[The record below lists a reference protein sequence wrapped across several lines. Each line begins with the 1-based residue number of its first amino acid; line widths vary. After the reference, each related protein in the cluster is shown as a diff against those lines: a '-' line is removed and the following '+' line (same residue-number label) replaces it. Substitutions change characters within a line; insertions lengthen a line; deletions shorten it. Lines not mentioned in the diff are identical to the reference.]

1 MDSEEQ
7 IYSSNFKRL
16 IFRPTKL
23 FRLLFVNFR
32 DMRYLFKNFIL
43 LPFVFLL
50 PRASGGMAQ
59 DLPPIQNFGPLE
71 YSGEYQN
78 WAISQSTSKKI
89 FIANHTSLLE
99 FDGVWWKKY
108 KLPVETIIRSVKAVG
123 ERVYIGCYGEF
134 GYWIRNNKGLLEYTS
149 ISEKFK
155 NQKLHIMSGPQ
166 MLTKSELNW

>member
-1 MDSEEQ
+1 MC
-7 IYSSNFKRL
+7 
-16 IFRPTKL
+16 
-23 FRLLFVNFR
+23 
-32 DMRYLFKNFIL
+32 YLFKNFIL
-43 LPFVFLL
+43 LPFAFAVLWG
-50 PRASGGMAQ
+50 SYSSAQ

-89 FIANHTSLLE
+89 FVANHTSLLE
-99 FDGVWWKKY
+99 FDGVRWKKY
-108 KLPVETIIRSVKAVG
+108 KLPIETIIRSVKAVG